1 MGTILM
7 NTTKQTKTVQDILAV
22 FTRRGIS
29 KLDSIA
35 LMEVV
40 KFDLLRQ
47 SSIDIPI
54 PQQGDIA

>member
-1 MGTILM
+1 M